1 MPEGAEIDTDK
12 LSESIHEELEKEGGS
27 FLRKIALSTAL
38 LAVLAA
44 VSALQA
50 GGTVNE
56 ALLRKTDAARLQTE
70 ASDQWAFFQAK
81 GLKAAAND
89 AGQQSW
95 LAAGKPVPAEM
106 TAEKAR
112 YQHEQESIGDKA
124 KEKETERDA
133 LNEEAEHLLHRHHR
147 FAGAVALFQIAI
159 ALGAIAALTKN
170 RLVWMGSLAVGLFG
184 AALLALAFYR

>member
-12 LSESIHEELEKEGGS
+12 LSESIQEELEKEGGS
-27 FLRKIALSTAL
+27 FLRKIALTTAL
-38 LAVLAA
+38 IAVLAA

-50 GGTVNE
+50 GGTINE
-56 ALLRKTDAARLQTE
+56 ALLRKTDAARMQSE
-70 ASDQWAFFQAK
+70 ASDQWAFYQAK
-81 GLKAAAND
+81 GIKAGANE

-95 LAAGKPVPAEM
+95 LAAGKPVPDTLA
-106 TAEKAR
+106 AEKTR
-112 YQHEQESIGDKA
+112 YQQEQEGIRDKA
-124 KEKETERDA
+124 KEKEKERDA

-170 RLVWMGSLAVGLFG
+170 RMVWMGSLAVGLIGTTLFVI
-184 AALLALAFYR
+184 AFIR